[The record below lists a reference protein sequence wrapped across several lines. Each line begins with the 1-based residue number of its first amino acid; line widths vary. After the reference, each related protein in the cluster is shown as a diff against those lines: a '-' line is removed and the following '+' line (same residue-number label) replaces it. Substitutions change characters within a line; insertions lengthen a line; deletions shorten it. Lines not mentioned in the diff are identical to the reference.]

1 MESTQLE
8 STRTDARR
16 FGRPMYRDR
25 RGHEGGGQ
33 LFIARRE
40 RDFMRGLLS
49 DKGRGNDY
57 LVFQPS
63 GLFARVL
70 GDAVLR
76 LNDALSGFRG
86 QAVDHVLLLEGDDLN
101 AHYADLDSR
110 IAEVR
115 DRVFDLTEY
124 CNKGFDGQFQ
134 EALDGMVPAPTDETT
149 GLPEPKTQESEP
161 TDDSEAESGVVGA
174 RAADVDVFEALRQR
188 NAEQGILTDFG
199 REQGCVAFQPCPFYG
214 RFMSEIAYTLND
226 SLRRMEGQTSYYV
239 VDGNGDVLGRY
250 YRELKSAMAALRRD
264 LEGVIAFCGRK
275 VA

>member
-1 MESTQLE
+1 ME

-16 FGRPMYRDR
+16 FGRPMHRDR

-49 DKGRGNDY
+49 DMGRGNDY

-63 GLFARVL
+63 TLFVKVL
-70 GDAVLR
+70 GNAVLR
-76 LNDALSGFRG
+76 LNDALSGFRT
-86 QAVDHVLLLEGDDLN
+86 QAVDHVLFLEGDDLN

-110 IAEVR
+110 IGEVR
-115 DRVFDLTEY
+115 DRVFKLTEY
-124 CNKGFDGQFQ
+124 CNKGFDGQFR
-134 EALDGMVPAPTDETT
+134 EALEELQPAAAVTAQGPEAPVTDEGDT
-149 GLPEPKTQESEP
+149 GNAS
-161 TDDSEAESGVVGA
+161 DSTAGVVGA
-174 RAADVDVFEALRQR
+174 RPAEEVDVFEVQRQR
-188 NAEQGILTDFG
+188 NIEQGILTDFG

-226 SLRRMEGQTSYYV
+226 ALRRMEGQTSYYV
-239 VDGNGDVLGRY
+239 VDGNGEVLRQY
-250 YRELKSAMAALRRD
+250 YRELKNGMAALRRD
-264 LEGVIAFCGRK
+264 LEGIIGFCRRK